1 MPTVLCL
8 KAFQTIEWATIVNAS
23 ETKLQQIIEGEKQ
36 YVVPLFQRA
45 YSWNDK
51 EWKTLWDDLID
62 LYEQDSPRAHFIG
75 SIVTIPTTSVPEG
88 VAKYLLIDGQQRLT
102 TIFVLMAVLRDRING
117 EELAEEIHNTLL
129 VNPYKKGNDK
139 LKLLP
144 TQFDRNAFLV
154 LIEGNTNAENGT
166 QIIKAYK
173 YFERQF
179 KKNNLDIAKFKK
191 IVTGY
196 LSLVSIVLD
205 PNDNPHLVF
214 ESLNAKG
221 RPLTQSDLIRNYFFM
236 RIHVDQQDE
245 KYSRFW
251 QPMQSALDENLTEY
265 IRHFLMRRGVKV
277 NVSDIYLT
285 LKDQVRIDNAIEYLQ
300 ELARFAKYY
309 EKLLSPEKEDDP
321 IIRLGL
327 TRLNRIEVTVA
338 YPFLLN
344 VYDEYQANRI
354 TVNQFADILKVLEN
368 FMIRRFICNV
378 PSNALNKIFPSLYIQ
393 IFEKNSDD
401 FVAAMKSILQSKG
414 YPRDYEFRDRIKD
427 VKLYGAGDRLIK
439 TKLILES
446 IEESYGHKE
455 SVSFEKAAITIEHIL
470 PQTPTD
476 WWKNHL
482 GDDWEMTHELWLHT
496 IGNLTL
502 TGYNSELSNDDF
514 DTKRQKLSESHLE
527 INRYFDGVTT
537 WRVEDIKNR
546 SDQLSE
552 LALKVWPYF
561 GEDKSAQNQMGVTG
575 TKPVGLWILGQKFY
589 VDTWKEVLIRTLG
602 VIAELAPDKFEQIEQ
617 RYPRFVGKDKNNFRR
632 SNELPNGVFVEV
644 NLSADSIQ
652 KFCYQAIETVGLTSD
667 DWRVGTR

>member
-1 MPTVLCL
+1 M
-8 KAFQTIEWATIVNAS
+8 NAS

-45 YSWNDK
+45 YSWSDK
-51 EWKTLWDDLID
+51 EWRTLWDDLID
-62 LYEQDSPRAHFIG
+62 LYEQESPRPHFIG

-102 TIFVLMAVLRDRING
+102 TIFVLMAVLRDRIKG
-117 EELAEEIHNTLL
+117 QELAEEIHNTLL

-139 LKLLP
+139 FKLLP
-144 TQFDRNAFLV
+144 TQFDRGAFHI
-154 LIEGNTNAENGT
+154 LIEDNAKIENGA
-166 QIIKAYK
+166 QISKSYL

-191 IVTGY
+191 IVTNY

-236 RIHVDQQDE
+236 RIHVDQQEE

-265 IRHFLMRRGVKV
+265 IRHFLMRRGAAV
-277 NVSDIYLT
+277 NKSDVYFA
-285 LKDQVRIDNAIEYLQ
+285 LKEQVQIDNAVDYLQ
-300 ELARFAKYY
+300 ELARFAGYY
-309 EKLLSPEKEDDP
+309 EKLLFPEKESDTL
-321 IIRLGL
+321 IRSGVS
-327 TRLNRIEVTVA
+327 RLNRIEVTVA

-344 VYDEYQANRI
+344 VYDEYQSSRI
-354 TVNQFADILKVLEN
+354 TASQFADILNVLEN
-368 FMIRRFICNV
+368 FMIRRFVCNV
-378 PSNALNKIFPSLYIQ
+378 PSNALNKIFPTLYIQ
-393 IFEKNSDD
+393 IFEKNPDD

-446 IEESYGHKE
+446 LEESYGHKE

-482 GDDWEMTHELWLHT
+482 GDDWEMIHELWLHT
-496 IGNLTL
+496 LGNLTL

-514 DTKRQKLSESHLE
+514 DAKREKLNESHLE

-546 SDQLSE
+546 SDQLAE

-561 GEDKSAQNQMGVTG
+561 GDDKPTQNQMDVTG
-575 TKPVGLWILGQKFY
+575 TKPVGLWILGQQFR
-589 VDTWKEVLIRTLG
+589 VGTWKEVLIQTLS

-617 RYPRFVGKDKNNFRR
+617 RYPRFVDKDKNKFRR

-652 KFCYQAIETVGLTSD
+652 KFCYQAIDAIGLTAD
-667 DWRVGTR
+667 DWRVETR